1 MSGPSDGGTPTPPAT
16 STPSTPPASR
26 TAPVPPAAAPAL
38 GGPTRHAAPPV
49 VPGAVRR
56 RLRGL
61 PSFGAELPAFD
72 VAAAPAAPEAL
83 FLEWLEHAVDAGVLA
98 PHAVTVSTAGA
109 SGEVSARVVILKDV
123 SDEGWVFA
131 GQSTSPKGRDLD
143 ENPHAALTFF
153 WPAVGR
159 QVRVVG
165 EVSRRPADEAAAD
178 FLARPPAARAAYLA
192 GEQSAPMGPG
202 DDLADAL
209 AAAEVEAGEHPDD
222 ASPGWT
228 LWSVRPTSVEFWQ
241 ADHSRAHV
249 RLRYRPSHVAGEW
262 STDRLWP

>member
-1 MSGPSDGGTPTPPAT
+1 MTVRPGD
-16 STPSTPPASR
+16 
-26 TAPVPPAAAPAL
+26 AAPTSPSAL
-38 GGPTRHAAPPV
+38 TSPGGPVVPTHPTTSPV
-49 VPGAVRR
+49 APGAVRE

-61 PSFGAELPAFD
+61 PSFGAELPTFD
-72 VAAAPAAPEAL
+72 VAAAPAVPEAL

-98 PHAVTVSTAGA
+98 PHAVTVSTAAA

-131 GQSTSPKGRDLD
+131 GQATSPKGRDLD
-143 ENPHAALTFF
+143 ENPRAALTFF

-165 EVSRRPADEAAAD
+165 DVVRRPADEAAAD

-192 GEQSAPMGPG
+192 GEQSAPMAPS
-202 DDLADAL
+202 DDLSEAL
-209 AAAEVEAGEHPDD
+209 AAAEVEAAAHPDD

-228 LWSVRPTSVEFWQ
+228 LWSVRPVSVEFWQ

-249 RLRYRPSHVAGEW
+249 RLRYRPSDVAGEW